1 MCQPNTLL
9 LPALSLNLFISIIV
23 IKLNFINVDIA
34 VILITV
40 NEEQVQQNVIFV
52 A

>member
-1 MCQPNTLL
+1 MCQPNTLS
-9 LPALSLNLFISIIV
+9 LPALSLNLIISIIV
-23 IKLNFINVDIA
+23 IKTNFINVDIA

-40 NEEQVQQNVIFV
+40 NEEQVQQNLIFV